1 MDDGLLDIRD
11 WAMHSR
17 LDNTRRNSSASDFS
31 HETVSTNSTCSSPRN
46 ICGSKDS
53 SRSERTAKESL
64 KEDDKANSPTI
75 DQSLQLT
82 TMPQDS
88 GLFLSPKSE
97 LDSQLESLVNEI
109 LVIEALGVSDNE
121 VFARAWCAQW
131 GCSAIIANLNDT
143 CLACAIREAYAAD
156 IAVVIATEGGRKE
169 EEDEAM

>member
-1 MDDGLLDIRD
+1 MDDGLLEIRD

-17 LDNTRRNSSASDFS
+17 LNNTRRNSSTSDFS
-31 HETVSTNSTCSSPRN
+31 HETVSTNSTCSSPGN

-53 SRSERTAKESL
+53 TSERTAKESL
-64 KEDDKANSPTI
+64 IEGDKANSPAI
-75 DQSLQLT
+75 DQSLQLA

-88 GLFLSPKSE
+88 CLFLSPKSE
-97 LDSQLESLVNEI
+97 LDSQLGSLVNEI

-156 IAVVIATEGGRKE
+156 IAVVITTEGGRKE
-169 EEDEAM
+169 EEDEAI